1 MDIVRQQ
8 NGEVLTTSKI
18 IAEVFGKTHK
28 HVNESI
34 KNLDC
39 SDEFRGSNFRPSTYT
54 SQQNKTLKCYEITR
68 DGFAFLCIGFTV
80 KKAAEW
86 KESYI
91 KAFNQME
98 KGLLNIDSRMQKLEL
113 QASQIKQAGSEW
125 SRMGHEINRAKKGH
139 LIEVERV
146 MSEVQMKLDFK

>member
-1 MDIVRQQ
+1 MDIVRQH

-39 SDEFRGSNFRPSTYT
+39 SDNFRQSNFRPSTYT

-68 DGFAFLCIGFTV
+68 DGFAFLSTLRLF
-80 KKAAEW
+80 
-86 KESYI
+86 
-91 KAFNQME
+91 
-98 KGLLNIDSRMQKLEL
+98 LNHL
-113 QASQIKQAGSEW
+113 QALPQ
-125 SRMGHEINRAKKGH
+125 
-139 LIEVERV
+139 
-146 MSEVQMKLDFK
+146 